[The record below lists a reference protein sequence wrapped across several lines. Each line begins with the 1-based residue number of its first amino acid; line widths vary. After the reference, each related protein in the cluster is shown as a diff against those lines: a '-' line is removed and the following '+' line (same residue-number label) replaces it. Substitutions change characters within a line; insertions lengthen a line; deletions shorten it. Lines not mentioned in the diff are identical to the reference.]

1 MIKSLE
7 VEFEDDIDI
16 SIRLR
21 RAKYLAILHNCKI
34 IFWYKGHKFSIDEKI
49 TTDEIEKLI
58 KMFGKKYGRNI

>member
-34 IFWYKGHKFSIDEKI
+34 IFWYKGHKFTLDDKI
-49 TTDEIEKLI
+49 TTEEIEKLI
-58 KMFGKKYGRNI
+58 KMFRKKYD